1 MYENHIVL
9 EDQMYVKFNDE
20 GLTKLVSAKDI

>member
-1 MYENHIVL
+1 MYRDHIVD

-20 GLTKLVSAKDI
+20 GLTQLVSAKEI